1 MFIIVLE
8 KAGATKVYSQLFAS
22 KAEAL
27 AKLNDFKPDFTGYV
41 LATQEA

>member
-8 KAGATKVYSQLFAS
+8 KAGTAKVYPQLFATE
-22 KAEAL
+22 AEAR

-41 LATQEA
+41 LRTEKV